1 MKFPRM
7 LIEAESPEE
16 YGYERISANLAE
28 SAVRDR
34 RLADLGIELDERL
47 LCYADHHGYEPLRV
61 CIAAA
66 SGPSISPQNVLVT
79 AGAATA
85 LFYVAT
91 TLLEPCDHLIV
102 MRPNYATNIATPNAI
117 GCEVDYLDLRFDTG
131 FRVDVE
137 RLRALLKPNTKLI
150 SITLPNN
157 PTGVSL
163 GADALREIVGLADR
177 HGCRLLVDETYR
189 EMAFGTPLP
198 VAATLSDR
206 AISVSSLS
214 KTFGVPG
221 IRIGWIVS
229 SDRGL
234 MHELLCAKEQITI
247 CGSVLDE
254 YVGHAV
260 YAARDRWLPENDRRI
275 GAALTTVRQWLATEP
290 RMEWVEPHGGCVCF
304 PRIKSAAGIDV
315 AEFHRRLIDDYGVF
329 VGPGHWFDQS
339 DDYMRLGFGAPM
351 PDELAQGLA
360 AISAALTDS
369 RR

>member
-1 MKFPRM
+1 MKFERM

-16 YGYERISANLAE
+16 YGYERIKVNLAE

-34 RLADLGIELDERL
+34 RFGEVDIQLDKQL
-47 LCYADHHGYEPLRV
+47 LCYADHHGYEPLRAG
-61 CIAAA
+61 IAAA
-66 SGPSISPQNVLVT
+66 SGAPISARNVLIT
-79 AGAATA
+79 AGAASA
-85 LFYVAT
+85 LFYIALT
-91 TLLEPCDHLIV
+91 MLERDDHLIV

-117 GCEVDYLDLRFDTG
+117 RCAIDYLDLQYEAG
-131 FRVDVE
+131 FRVDVD

-163 GADALREIVGLADR
+163 DAGTLQQIVRLAER

-198 VAATLSDR
+198 VAATLSER

-221 IRIGWIVS
+221 IRIGWVVS
-229 SDRGL
+229 SDQQL
-234 MHELLCAKEQITI
+234 MHELLCAKEQIAI

-254 YVGHAV
+254 YVGHTI
-260 YAARDRWLPENDRRI
+260 YAARDVWLPENNRRI
-275 GAALTTVRQWLATEP
+275 GAALTTVRQWLAAEP
-290 RMEWVEPHGGCVCF
+290 RMEWVAPDGGCVCF
-304 PRIKSAAGIDV
+304 PRIKADAGIDI
-315 AEFHRRLIDDYGVF
+315 AQFHRRLIDDHGVF

-339 DDYMRLGFGAPM
+339 DDHMRLGFGCPT

-360 AISAALTDS
+360 AISTALTDS
-369 RR
+369 KR